1 MAKNYYEILGVD
13 KNAGDAEIKTA
24 YRNLA
29 KKYHPD
35 LNQGNKEASEKFK
48 EINEAYETLSDSNK
62 RAEYDNPAPQGFN
75 FGGFGGGG
83 GSSGGFE
90 DIFDMFSSFT
100 GGGGNRRG
108 REQNT
113 QGSDIHISMTL
124 DFVEACKGVHKDVK
138 VVVRERCSDCKGTGA
153 KNGTAFTTCQKCG
166 GSGKVQYV
174 SETIFGRSVSA
185 RTCDECNG
193 TGKKITEKCT
203 KCRGSG
209 FESKNKTIGLDI
221 PAGVEDGN
229 ELSVR
234 GYGNQS
240 KVDGGESGSLII
252 SINVIPHKLLK
263 RKGLDLFVELPV
275 PFITATVGGT
285 VEVPS
290 LDGTFSQKIP
300 EGTQSGTM
308 LRIRGKGIKLR
319 NGQTGDL
326 YLNVVVEVPKN
337 LTKKQ
342 KKMFDDLAE
351 DLDKKQYGKFRDYM
365 ETIYEISK
373 DNK

>member
-1 MAKNYYEILGVD
+1 MAKNYYEVLGVE
-13 KNAGDAEIKTA
+13 KNASDADLKTA

-35 LNQGNKEASEKFK
+35 LNQGNKEAAEKFK
-48 EINEAYETLSDSNK
+48 EINEAYETLSDSTK

-75 FGGFGGGG
+75 FGGFGGG
-83 GSSGGFE
+83 SGGFE
-90 DIFDMFSSFT
+90 DIFDMFSNFT

-108 REQNT
+108 REVSKAGT
-113 QGSDIHISMTL
+113 DVHISMTL

-138 VVVRERCSDCKGTGA
+138 VVLKERCSECHGTGA
-153 KNGTAFTTCQKCG
+153 KSGTAYTTCSKCG
-166 GSGKVQYV
+166 GTGKIQYV
-174 SETIFGRSVSA
+174 SETIFGRSVSS

-193 TGKKITEKCT
+193 TGKKITEKCS
-203 KCRGSG
+203 KCKGSG

-240 KVDGGESGSLII
+240 KIDNGENGSLII

-275 PFITATVGGT
+275 PFITATIGGT
-285 VEVPS
+285 IEVPS

-319 NGQTGDL
+319 NGQIGDL

-337 LTKKQ
+337 LTKSQ
-342 KKMFDDLAE
+342 KKIFDELQD
-351 DLDKKQYGKFRDYM
+351 DIDKKQYSKFRDYM
-365 ETIYEISK
+365 DTISIIAKE
-373 DNK
+373 NKK

>member
-1 MAKNYYEILGVD
+1 MAKNYYEILGVEKTASED
-13 KNAGDAEIKTA
+13 EIKTA

-35 LNQGNKEASEKFK
+35 LNRGNDEASEKFK

-62 RAEYDNPAPQGFN
+62 RAEYDNPSQQGFN
-75 FGGFGGGG
+75 FGGFG

-90 DIFDMFSSFT
+90 DIFDIFSSFT
-100 GGGGNRRG
+100 GGGANRRG
-108 REQNT
+108 REQSR
-113 QGSDIHISMTL
+113 QGTDIHISMSL

-138 VVVRERCSDCKGTGA
+138 VVMRERCSECNGNGS
-153 KNGTAFTTCQKCG
+153 KNGTAYTTCSKCG
-166 GSGKVQYV
+166 GTGKIQYV
-174 SETIFGRSVSA
+174 SESIFGRTVNA
-185 RTCDECNG
+185 RACDECNG
-193 TGKKITEKCT
+193 TGKKVTEKCT
-203 KCRGSG
+203 KCKGSG

-240 KVDGGESGSLII
+240 KFDGGENGSLII
-252 SINVIPHKLLK
+252 SINVVPHKLLK
-263 RKGLDLFVELPV
+263 RKGIDLFVELPV
-275 PFITATVGGT
+275 PFIVATIGGT
-285 VEVPS
+285 IEVPS

-308 LRIRGKGIKLR
+308 LRIRGKGIKQR

-337 LTKKQ
+337 LSKKQ
-342 KKMFDDLAE
+342 KKMFDDLSE
-351 DLDKKQYGKFRDYM
+351 DLDRKQYSKFREYM
-365 ETIYEISK
+365 DRIYELSRE
-373 DNK
+373 NK

>member
-1 MAKNYYEILGVD
+1 M
-13 KNAGDAEIKTA
+13 
-24 YRNLA
+24 
-29 KKYHPD
+29 
-35 LNQGNKEASEKFK
+35 
-48 EINEAYETLSDSNK
+48 
-62 RAEYDNPAPQGFN
+62 
-75 FGGFGGGG
+75 
-83 GSSGGFE
+83 
-90 DIFDMFSSFT
+90 
-100 GGGGNRRG
+100 
-108 REQNT
+108 
-113 QGSDIHISMTL
+113 
-124 DFVEACKGVHKDVK
+124 
-138 VVVRERCSDCKGTGA
+138 
-153 KNGTAFTTCQKCG
+153 
-166 GSGKVQYV
+166 
-174 SETIFGRSVSA
+174 
-185 RTCDECNG
+185 
-193 TGKKITEKCT
+193 
-203 KCRGSG
+203 
-209 FESKNKTIGLDI
+209 